1 MKAYL
6 ESIEIIIFDL
16 GGVLIDLDY
25 SATSFEMKKLG
36 FLNFDKYYSQ
46 SDQQAF
52 FDDFDTG
59 KISEQA
65 FINQLKSFVGTQ
77 VTPNQLVHAW
87 NKMIGVF
94 PLQKVKLL
102 EVLQGKRLAMLS
114 NTNSLHWKKV
124 EIEWG
129 KVSNI
134 PINNYFEKIF
144 LSHEIGM
151 RKPHA
156 DTFLAVCDLLK
167 VNPSK
172 TLFIDDSPQ
181 HILGATQA
189 GLNTFYYK
197 NQTEFLQ
204 FFS

>member
-16 GGVLIDLDY
+16 GGVLIDVDY

-52 FDDFDTG
+52 FDDFETG

-87 NKMIGVF
+87 NKMIGLF

-129 KVSNI
+129 KVSDI

-189 GLNTFYYK
+189 GLNTFCYK
-197 NQTEFLQ
+197 NQTEFFQ